1 MTDCNSKGKTLS
13 FMDYK
18 NDVKVRVLASLNPI
32 KRSVFISSTCFSYKN
47 DSMYESIIDLETL
60 NKKNGLIYLNLIS
73 SNYKNKENFIQVQ
86 FTDSVIKEL
95 NEFAN

>member
-1 MTDCNSKGKTLS
+1 
-13 FMDYK
+13 
-18 NDVKVRVLASLNPI
+18 
-32 KRSVFISSTCFSYKN
+32 
-47 DSMYESIIDLETL
+47 MYESIIDLETL